1 MLFNTLDFWLFFAV
15 VYGVYRLL
23 GTRGQNLWL
32 LGTSYVFYGFWDYR
46 FVFLLALSTSVDWLL
61 ARRISREPSR
71 AGAKKWVAVSVTVNL
86 LFLGAFKYF
95 NFFVGSFAAL
105 LEALGLRAHLPVIEI
120 LLPVGISFYTF
131 QSMSYIVD
139 VYRGDVE
146 PSASLVEFALF
157 VAFFPHMVAGPI
169 MKAKVLL
176 PQMARARLISTSDV
190 TEGFHLAMVGLF
202 KKVVVGDNLNTV
214 VEMVFS
220 RQIGFVPGALH
231 LGALAFAF
239 QIYADFSGY
248 SDIARGVARMM
259 GFTLMENFET
269 PYFATSI
276 TDFWHRWHI
285 SLSSWLREYL
295 YIPLGGN
302 RGTTLST
309 YRNLMI
315 TMVLGGLWHGAAAH
329 YVWWGAY
336 QGGLLAVE
344 RWFRGRGGAQ
354 ADPGGAAGPF
364 RLIQGFATF
373 HLVGLGW
380 ILFRAEPGQPLGT
393 MALRFINPAGW
404 LAMPWAH
411 LGPVLLTITPL
422 LILDLAR
429 RWSKRD
435 LAILALPW
443 PVRGGLYAALAY
455 AFILL
460 GQFESDAFIYFRF

>member
-32 LGTSYVFYGFWDYR
+32 LGMSYVFYGFWDYR

-71 AGAKKWVAVSVTVNL
+71 TGAKKWVAASVTVNL

-176 PQMARARLISTSDV
+176 PQMARARLISASDV

-214 VEMVFS
+214 VEMVFN
-220 RQIGFVPGALH
+220 RQLGFVPGALH

-336 QGGLLAVE
+336 QGALLAVE
-344 RWFRGRGGAQ
+344 RWFRGRGGAK
-354 ADPGGAAGPF
+354 ADSARTASPV
-364 RLIQGFATF
+364 RWIQGFATF
-373 HLVGLGW
+373 HLVCLGW

-411 LGPVLLTITPL
+411 LGPVLLTIAPL

>member
-32 LGTSYVFYGFWDYR
+32 LGMSYVFYGFWDYR

-71 AGAKKWVAVSVTVNL
+71 TGAKKWVAVSVTVNL

-176 PQMARARLISTSDV
+176 PQMARARLISASDV

-214 VEMVFS
+214 VEMVFN
-220 RQIGFVPGALH
+220 RQLGFVPGALH

-344 RWFRGRGGAQ
+344 RWFRGRGGAK
-354 ADPGGAAGPF
+354 ADSGRTAGPV
-364 RLIQGFATF
+364 RWIQGFATF
-373 HLVGLGW
+373 HLVCLGW

-411 LGPVLLTITPL
+411 LGPVLLTIAPL

-443 PVRGGLYAALAY
+443 PVRGGLYATLAY

>member
-1 MLFNTLDFWLFFAV
+1 MLFNTLDFWLFFAI
-15 VYGVYRLL
+15 VYFVYRVL

-32 LGTSYVFYGFWDYR
+32 LGSSYFFYGFWDYR

-61 ARRISREPSR
+61 ARRISREPTR
-71 AGAKKWVAVSVTVNL
+71 AGAKKWVAMSVTINL

-95 NFFVGSFAAL
+95 NFFVGSFGAL
-105 LEALGLRAHLPVIEI
+105 LEALGLKAHLPVIEI

-146 PSASLVEFALF
+146 PSPSFVDFALF

-176 PQMARARLISTSDV
+176 PQMARPRVIAARDV

-202 KKVVVGDNLNTV
+202 KKVVIGDNLDHV
-214 VEMVFS
+214 ADLVFS
-220 RQIGFVPGALH
+220 RQLGFGPGVLH
-231 LGALAFAF
+231 LGALAFALE
-239 QIYADFSGY
+239 IYADFSGY
-248 SDIARGVARMM
+248 SDIARGIARMM

-276 TDFWHRWHI
+276 TDFWRRWHI

-295 YIPLGGN
+295 YFSLGGN
-302 RGTTLST
+302 RGTTLRT

-344 RWFRGRGGAQ
+344 RWFRDRRPERREPGGGA
-354 ADPGGAAGPF
+354 GLLRVF
-364 RLIQGFATF
+364 RGLTTF
-373 HLVGLGW
+373 HLVCLGW
-380 ILFRAEPGQPLGT
+380 ILFRATPGLPLGA
-393 MALRFINPAGW
+393 MALRFLNPMGW
-404 LAMPWAH
+404 LVMPWAH
-411 LGPVLLTITPL
+411 LGPVLLTIAPL
-422 LILDLAR
+422 LILDVAR
-429 RWSKRD
+429 RWSGRD
-435 LAILALPW
+435 LAILAVPW
-443 PVRGGLYAALAY
+443 PLRGGLYAALAY
-455 AFILL
+455 VFILC
-460 GQFESDAFIYFRF
+460 GDFQSDAFIYFRF

>member
-1 MLFNTLDFWLFFAV
+1 
-15 VYGVYRLL
+15 
-23 GTRGQNLWL
+23 
-32 LGTSYVFYGFWDYR
+32 
-46 FVFLLALSTSVDWLL
+46 
-61 ARRISREPSR
+61 
-71 AGAKKWVAVSVTVNL
+71 TVNL

-176 PQMARARLISTSDV
+176 PQMARARLISASDV

-214 VEMVFS
+214 VEMVFN
-220 RQIGFVPGALH
+220 RQLGFVPGALH

-344 RWFRGRGGAQ
+344 RWFRGRGGAK
-354 ADPGGAAGPF
+354 ADPIGAAGAF

-373 HLVGLGW
+373 HLVCLGW

-411 LGPVLLTITPL
+411 LGPVLLTIAPL

>member
-1 MLFNTLDFWLFFAV
+1 MLFNTLDFWLFFV
-15 VYGVYRLL
+15 IVYGVYRLL
-23 GTRGQNLWL
+23 GTRAQNLWL
-32 LGTSYVFYGFWDYR
+32 LLASYVFYSFWDYR
-46 FVFLLALSTSVDWLL
+46 FVFLLVLSTSVDWLL
-61 ARRISREPSR
+61 ARRISRESTR
-71 AGAKKWVAVSVTVNL
+71 SGAKKWVAMSVTVNL

-95 NFFVGSFAAL
+95 NFFVGSFGAL
-105 LEALGLRAHLPVIEI
+105 LEALGLNPHLPVIEI

-146 PSASLVEFALF
+146 PSPSFIDFALF

-176 PQMARARLISTSDV
+176 PQMERPRIVAANDV

-202 KKVVVGDNLNTV
+202 KKVVIGDNLDSV
-214 VEMVFS
+214 VELVFT
-220 RQIGFVPGALH
+220 RQLGFGAGALH

-239 QIYADFSGY
+239 EIYADFSGY
-248 SDIARGVARMM
+248 SDIARGIARMM

-285 SLSSWLREYL
+285 SLSTWLREYL

-302 RGTTLST
+302 RGTTIET

-336 QGGLLAVE
+336 QGGLLALE
-344 RWFRGRGGAQ
+344 RGIRGVRRTKARPGRATGAI
-354 ADPGGAAGPF
+354 
-364 RLIQGFATF
+364 RMIQGLATF
-373 HLVGLGW
+373 HLVCLGW
-380 ILFRAEPGQPLGT
+380 ILFRATPGLPLGS
-393 MALRFINPAGW
+393 MALRFVSPAGW
-404 LAMPWAH
+404 LAMPWEH
-411 LGPVLLTITPL
+411 LWPVLLTIAPL
-422 LILDLAR
+422 LILDVAR
-429 RWSKRD
+429 RGSGRD

-443 PVRGGLYAALAY
+443 PVRGGLYATLAY
-455 AFILL
+455 VFILC
-460 GQFESDAFIYFRF
+460 GSFQSNAFIYFRF

>member
-1 MLFNTLDFWLFFAV
+1 
-15 VYGVYRLL
+15 VYRLL

-71 AGAKKWVAVSVTVNL
+71 AGAKKWVAASVTVNL
-86 LFLGAFKYF
+86 CFLGVFKYF
-95 NFFVGSFAAL
+95 NFFVDSFGAL
-105 LEALGLRAHLPVIEI
+105 LEAIGLNAHLPVLEV

-146 PSASLVEFALF
+146 PSPSFVEFALF

-176 PQMARARLISTSDV
+176 PQMGRPRVIAARDV

-202 KKVVVGDNLNTV
+202 KKVVIGDNLDHV
-214 VEMVFS
+214 ADLVFS
-220 RQIGFVPGALH
+220 RELGFVAGALH
-231 LGALAFAF
+231 VGALAFALE
-239 QIYADFSGY
+239 IYADFSGY
-248 SDIARGVARMM
+248 SDIARGIARMM

-276 TDFWHRWHI
+276 TDFWRRWHI
-285 SLSSWLREYL
+285 SLSTWLREYL

-302 RGTTLST
+302 RGTTLRT

-329 YVWWGAY
+329 YVVWGAY
-336 QGGLLAVE
+336 QGALLSVE
-344 RWFRGRGGAQ
+344 RWSRGVIGGGVI
-354 ADPGGAAGPF
+354 GGRFAAPLQIVKG
-364 RLIQGFATF
+364 LATF
-373 HLVGLGW
+373 HFVCLGW
-380 ILFRAEPGQPLGT
+380 IYFRAAPGASLGLMT
-393 MALRFINPAGW
+393 LRFLNPMGW

-411 LGPVLLTITPL
+411 LAPVLLAAAPL
-422 LILDLAR
+422 LVLDIAR
-429 RWSKRD
+429 RWSGRD
-435 LAILALPW
+435 LPILALPW
-443 PVRGGLYAALAY
+443 PARGALYATLAY
-455 AFILL
+455 VFILC
-460 GQFESDAFIYFRF
+460 GDFQSDAFIYFRF

>member
-23 GTRGQNLWL
+23 GTRAQNLWL
-32 LGTSYVFYGFWDYR
+32 LGASYVFYGFWDYR

-61 ARRISREPSR
+61 ARRISRESSR

-120 LLPVGISFYTF
+120 LLPMGISFYTF

-176 PQMARARLISTSDV
+176 PQMARARLISASDV

-214 VEMVFS
+214 VEMVFN
-220 RQIGFVPGALH
+220 RQLGFVPGALH

-344 RWFRGRGGAQ
+344 RWFRGRGGAK
-354 ADPGGAAGPF
+354 ADPIGAAGAF

-373 HLVGLGW
+373 HLVCLGW

-411 LGPVLLTITPL
+411 LGPVLLTIAPL

>member
-61 ARRISREPSR
+61 ARRISREASR
-71 AGAKKWVAVSVTVNL
+71 AGAKKWVAASVTVNL

-176 PQMARARLISTSDV
+176 PQMARARLISSRDV

-202 KKVVVGDNLNTV
+202 KKVVIGDNLGAV

-220 RQIGFVPGALH
+220 RQLGFGPGALH

-276 TDFWHRWHI
+276 TDFWHI

-302 RGTTLST
+302 RGTTLAT

-336 QGGLLAVE
+336 QGGLLAIE
-344 RWFRGRGGAQ
+344 RWFRGRGGAK
-354 ADPGGAAGPF
+354 ADPGGAPGPF

-373 HLVGLGW
+373 HLVCLGW

-393 MALRFINPAGW
+393 MALRFLNPAGW

-411 LGPVLLTITPL
+411 LGPVLLTIAPL